1 MRQSARAAAIGA
13 RKARRPQR
21 TLASFPVD
29 DGAGQRA
36 IDRPF
41 DVGGASAL
49 LGARLDLSESK
60 LDHWEIETHALLV
73 TLVGS
78 SKLKVDELRS
88 GIEQLDPLRY
98 SGWTYYDKWAASIAT
113 AALSRGYASEDE
125 LNAALG
131 DASVGEKPKFKEGDI
146 VRVKKDN
153 SRLCGWRKPH
163 VRVPGYIFGA
173 VGVVERF
180 RGTFGDPEFL
190 AFRGTAAEQPLFT
203 VRFSQAAL
211 GWGEDDAVVSADIYQ
226 GWLQAATPEEL
237 LNVPERSLCYHHEQP
252 SMHSELHDDHEHVS
266 RYETELQAVTAQS
279 PETPGERLATALVDV
294 LSQNGHLDLSQLRLA
309 VEAVEHLANP
319 QTPESIGPRLVAR
332 AWKVPSF
339 KARLLDDAQA
349 ALLADFGFD
358 ACNSTAPTKL
368 VAVADQPGLKHI
380 VVCTLCSCYPI
391 SVLGISPAWY
401 KDVKY
406 RARAVREPRRLLA
419 QEFGI
424 HISEETQIKV
434 CDSTADCRYIVIP
447 HPPPGVDRLGEA
459 DLAALVTRD
468 CMIGV
473 GGIRT
478 EPCSS
483 VAIPT

>member
-1 MRQSARAAAIGA
+1 MLRSARAAAVGA
-13 RKARRPQR
+13 RNARRPER
-21 TLASFPVD
+21 SLASFPLD
-29 DGAGQRA
+29 DGAGQWA
-36 IDRPF
+36 VDRPF
-41 DVGGASAL
+41 DVGGASSL
-49 LGARLDLSESK
+49 LGARLDLSETK
-60 LDHWEIETHALLV
+60 LDHWEIQTHALLV

-88 GIEQLDPLRY
+88 GIERLDPLRY

-131 DASVGEKPKFKEGDI
+131 DTSVGEEPKFKEGDI
-146 VRVKKDN
+146 VRVKNDD

-163 VRVPGYIFGA
+163 IRVPGYIFGA
-173 VGVVERF
+173 IGVVERF

-203 VRFSQAAL
+203 VRFSHAAL
-211 GWGEDDAVVSADIYQ
+211 GWGDDDAIVSADIYQ
-226 GWLQAATPEEL
+226 GWLQPATPEEL
-237 LNVPERSLCYHHEQP
+237 LNVPEQNLCHHHQETSTHNEP
-252 SMHSELHDDHEHVS
+252 HDDHEHVS
-266 RYETELQAVTAQS
+266 RYETELLAATAQS
-279 PETPGERLATALVDV
+279 PETPGERLATALVEV
-294 LSQNGHLDLSQLRLA
+294 LSRNGHLDLSQLRLA
-309 VEAVEHLANP
+309 VEAVERLANP

-332 AWKVPSF
+332 AWKEPDF
-339 KARLLDDAQA
+339 KQRLLDDAQA
-349 ALLADFGFD
+349 ALLAEFGFD

-380 VVCTLCSCYPI
+380 VVCTLCSCYPM

-401 KDVKY
+401 KDVRF

-419 QEFGI
+419 QDFGLEI
-424 HISEETQIKV
+424 PEETQIKV

-447 HPPPGVDRLGEA
+447 QPPPNVDSLNEA

-473 GGIRT
+473 GDVRA
-478 EPCSS
+478 EPSLC
-483 VAIPT
+483 AGIPT